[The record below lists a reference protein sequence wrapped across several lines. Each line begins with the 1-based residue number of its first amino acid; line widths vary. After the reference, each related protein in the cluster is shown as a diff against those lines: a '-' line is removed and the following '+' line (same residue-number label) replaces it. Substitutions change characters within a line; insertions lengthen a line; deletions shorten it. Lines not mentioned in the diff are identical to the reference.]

1 MLKTFRDNYSFL
13 SFISYLLSFFL
24 ISFGS
29 YYQFVFIKKRKKYQ
43 VLYEIKNDTSSN
55 QETQDVKIG

>member
-1 MLKTFRDNYSFL
+1 MLKTFRDNYRFL

>member
-1 MLKTFRDNYSFL
+1 MLKTFRDNYRFL

-55 QETQDVKIG
+55 QETQEVKIG